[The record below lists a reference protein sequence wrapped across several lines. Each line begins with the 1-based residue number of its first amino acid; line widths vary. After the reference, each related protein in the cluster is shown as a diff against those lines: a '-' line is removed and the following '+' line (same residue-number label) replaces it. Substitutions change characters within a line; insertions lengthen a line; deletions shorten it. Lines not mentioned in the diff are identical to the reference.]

1 MSVTA
6 VPLRPVKKGSVLKLW
21 LGLALL
27 ALAAVAAAW
36 VGTRGQ
42 VWTTTESG
50 LQIRTIAEGTGANP
64 TEADVAFV
72 TYTGRLADSGK
83 VFDSNEG
90 GQPVPFPV
98 AEGATIPG
106 FSEGLK
112 LMQKGGTYRLRIPPN
127 LGYGDKDMGNG
138 QIPPNSTLDFD
149 VKILEVM
156 PEAQLR
162 QMMMQQ
168 QMMQGGMGAE
178 GAPGAR
184 GGGEGAPPQGGP
196 EGAPPQGAPQGR

>member
-21 LGLALL
+21 LALGLL

-36 VGTRGQ
+36 LGTSGQ
-42 VWTTTESG
+42 VWTTTASG
-50 LQIRTIAEGTGANP
+50 LQFRTIQEGEGAHP
-64 TEADVAFV
+64 TEADIAFV
-72 TYTGRLADSGK
+72 TYTGRLENGT

-90 GQPVPFPV
+90 QQPVPFPV
-98 AEGATIPG
+98 AEGATIKG

-112 LMQKGGTYRLRIPPN
+112 LMKKGGSYRLKIPPA
-127 LGYGDKDMGNG
+127 LGYGDKDMG

-149 VKILEVM
+149 VKIVEVM

-168 QMMQGGMGAE
+168 QMMQGGGGPEGGA
-178 GAPGAR
+178 AP
-184 GGGEGAPPQGGP
+184 GGGEGPPPQGP
-196 EGAPPQGAPQGR
+196 DAPQ

>member
-6 VPLRPVKKGSVLKLW
+6 VPLRQVKKGSVLKLW

-27 ALAAVAAAW
+27 ALAGVAAAW

-42 VWTTTESG
+42 VWTTTGSG
-50 LQIRTIAEGTGANP
+50 LQIRTVAEGEGAHP
-64 TEADVAFV
+64 TETDIAFV
-72 TYTGRLADSGK
+72 TYTGRLENGT

-90 GQPVPFPV
+90 QQPVPFPV
-98 AEGATIPG
+98 AEGATIKG

-112 LMQKGGTYRLRIPPN
+112 LMKKGGSYRLKIPPA
-127 LGYGDKDMGNG
+127 LGYGDKDMG

-149 VKILEVM
+149 VKIVEVM

-168 QMMQGGMGAE
+168 QMQQQMMQGGGGPEGGA
-178 GAPGAR
+178 AP
-184 GGGEGAPPQGGP
+184 GGGEGPPPQGGP
-196 EGAPPQGAPQGR
+196 QGQ

>member
-1 MSVTA
+1 MSFTA

-21 LGLALL
+21 IGLALL
-27 ALAAVAAAW
+27 AVAGVAAAW
-36 VGTRGQ
+36 IGTRNQ
-42 VWTTTESG
+42 VWTTTSSG
-50 LQIRTIAEGTGANP
+50 LQIRTIKEGEGAHP

-90 GQPVPFPV
+90 QQPVPFPV
-98 AEGATIPG
+98 AEGATIKG

-112 LMQKGGTYRLRIPPN
+112 LMQKGGTYRLKIFPE
-127 LGYGDKDMGNG
+127 LGYGAKDMG

-149 VKILEVM
+149 VKVLEVM

-162 QMMMQQ
+162 QLMMQQQMQQ
-168 QMMQGGMGAE
+168 QMMQGGPGGPGGP
-178 GAPGAR
+178 GAP
-184 GGGEGAPPQGGP
+184 GGGEGPPQGGR
-196 EGAPPQGAPQGR
+196 Q

>member
-6 VPLRPVKKGSVLKLW
+6 VPLRQVKKGSVLKLW

-27 ALAAVAAAW
+27 ALAGVAAAW

-42 VWTTTESG
+42 VWTTTGSG
-50 LQIRTIAEGTGANP
+50 LQIRTVAEGEGAHP
-64 TEADVAFV
+64 TETDIAFV
-72 TYTGRLADSGK
+72 TYTGRLENGT

-90 GQPVPFPV
+90 QQPVPFPV
-98 AEGATIPG
+98 AEGATIKG

-112 LMQKGGTYRLRIPPN
+112 LMKKGGSYRLKIPPE
-127 LGYGDKDMGNG
+127 LGYGDKDMG

-149 VKILEVM
+149 VKIVEVM

-168 QMMQGGMGAE
+168 QMQQQMMQGGGPEGGA
-178 GAPGAR
+178 AP
-184 GGGEGAPPQGGP
+184 GGGEGPPPQGS
-196 EGAPPQGAPQGR
+196 PQGR